1 MEDEHVNIVTN
12 NDEKCRHALK
22 DLYHVY
28 DPEIGL
34 NIVDLGL
41 VYEMFFDEETRKLAC
56 TMTLTSQFCP
66 MGEAIT
72 SDTNNSLTRSFPGW
86 EVLLNL
92 TFDPPWDVSKITPR
106 GREFLGQ

>member
-1 MEDEHVNIVTN
+1 MDNLNIITN
-12 NDEKCRHALK
+12 SPDKCSHALE
-22 DLYHVY
+22 DLFNVY

-41 VYEMFFDEETRKLAC
+41 VYEIQFDEDGKKLDC
-56 TMTLTSQFCP
+56 IMTLTSQFCP

-72 SDTNNSLTRSFPGW
+72 TDTSNSLTRSFPEW
-86 EVLLNL
+86 EVQVNL
-92 TFDPPWDVSKITPR
+92 TFEPPWDFTKITPS

>member
-1 MEDEHVNIVTN
+1 MDDLNIISN
-12 NDEKCRHALK
+12 NDEKLRHALE
-22 DLYHVY
+22 DLYNVY

-41 VYEMFFDEETRKLAC
+41 LYEIYFDEAGRKLTC
-56 TMTLTSQFCP
+56 IMTLTSQFCP

-72 SDTNNSLTRSFPGW
+72 TDTSNSLSSSFPAW
-86 EVLLNL
+86 EVQVNL
-92 TFDPPWDVSKITPR
+92 TFDPPWSFEKITAT

>member
-1 MEDEHVNIVTN
+1 MDNLNIITN
-12 NDEKCRHALK
+12 DIEKCSYALS
-22 DLYHVY
+22 DLYNVY

-41 VYEMFFDEETRKLAC
+41 VYELHFDDHDKQIAC

-72 SDTNNSLTRSFPGW
+72 TDTSNSLTSSFPEW
-86 EVLLNL
+86 EIRVNL
-92 TFDPPWDVSKITPR
+92 TFDPPWDVSKISPT
-106 GREFLGQ
+106 GREFLGH